1 MLRTQEDMY
10 YAHCLDKL
18 HRIIPAEEYRSVLS
32 QDKSELEPDFLG
44 FINVY
49 DSLSKLIPKGSI
61 VVDFGCYLAAQS
73 YFFVSNEMYI
83 GVDVVNMKRFTPPN
97 AVHYV
102 MSIQDFIQKEVPK
115 LFEEH
120 DEYKFCAICSYVPD
134 FPATKLVR
142 ETFNNVFCY
151 YPCNEI
157 YGEIPKLVKGQVC

>member
-61 VVDFGCYLAAQS
+61 VV
-73 YFFVSNEMYI
+73 
-83 GVDVVNMKRFTPPN
+83 
-97 AVHYV
+97 VHW
-102 MSIQDFIQKEVPK
+102 S
-115 LFEEH
+115 
-120 DEYKFCAICSYVPD
+120 
-134 FPATKLVR
+134 
-142 ETFNNVFCY
+142 
-151 YPCNEI
+151 
-157 YGEIPKLVKGQVC
+157 